1 MTLTR
6 FNIILSFALI
16 LTGCFTGIESTP
28 KITSEDVK
36 KEQVIISVEDNYLS
50 DIKPQQLSDWNVGKA
65 FLITDEKIALA
76 VIPTSGVQLNVGDT
90 LKFKQYRI
98 IPNVTGG
105 ESTELI
111 FAIGNGEATYK
122 VNASYEEINK
132 RDGIVIPFTIE
143 LSIIDKI
150 GKLLSGK
157 NLYIRTATR
166 YNEQGEPHN
175 GKKYVKVKIIDI
187 LPGNSNYP
195 IRVKF
200 TDDNDDATATP
211 SYLYM
216 SIDSYN
222 KSTRNFASLFSFND
236 IRNNYP
242 QISDENW
249 QNIINSRVALDMTRD
264 ECRLALGA
272 PASISRR
279 PGIST
284 LQELWTYENGVYLI
298 FDDGLLRSFRQ

>member
-1 MTLTR
+1 MTSTR
-6 FNIILSFALI
+6 LNIIILLALL

-28 KITSEDVK
+28 KITSDDVK
-36 KEQVIISVEDNYLS
+36 KEQVSISVEDNYLS
-50 DIKPQQLSDWNVGKA
+50 NIKPQQLSDWTAGKA
-65 FLITDEKIALA
+65 FLVTDEKIALA
-76 VIPTSGVQLNVGDT
+76 IMPTSGTQLNVGDT

-111 FAIGNGEATYK
+111 FSIGKGEASYK

-132 RDGIVIPFTIE
+132 RDGVVIPFTIE
-143 LSIIDKI
+143 LSIVDEIDKLLT
-150 GKLLSGK
+150 GKT
-157 NLYIRTATR
+157 LYVRTATR
-166 YNEQGEPHN
+166 YNDQGEPHD

-200 TDDNDDATATP
+200 TNDGDAEASP
-211 SYLYM
+211 SYIYM
-216 SIDSYN
+216 SLDNYN

-236 IRNNYP
+236 IRNQYP

-249 QNIINSRVALDMTRD
+249 LNIINSRVALDMTRD